1 MQYRN
6 GDSVVIDGV
15 IIGQQYDNGVLFYQ
29 IAIDDHMVISV
40 PSKVVKPGNASNNSK
55 IMDAKEY
62 KPGRFK

>member
-15 IIGQQYDNGVLFYQ
+15 VIGQQYDNGGLFYQ
-29 IAIDDHMVISV
+29 IAIDDHMIISV
-40 PSKVVKPGNASNNSK
+40 PSKVVKLGNASNNSK